1 MRYSGISRKAGKT
14 AVFIALPVCI
24 FATVLFRSPA
34 NAVITADMPGGTS
47 RYSNKS
53 REVRTLSEYV
63 HGETGVQK
71 NGFFAKDA

>member
-1 MRYSGISRKAGKT
+1 MRNSGINQKAGKT
-14 AVFIALPVCI
+14 AVFIVLPLCI
-24 FATVLFRSPA
+24 FSTVLFRSPA

-63 HGETGVQK
+63 HERTGVQK
-71 NGFFAKDA
+71 NGFFTKDA